1 MKPPLRVL
9 IIDDSPDD
17 ARLIVRE
24 LQREF
29 DPIIDRVET
38 AAELTAALHSENW
51 DVVISDFVMPQFSG
65 LSALKLLQQLNIDLP
80 FIMVSGQMGE
90 VVAVEAMRAGARDYL
105 IKDNLTRLIPAI
117 KRELKE
123 AFVRKERRKAEEALH
138 ATEARFQSLVEQSLV
153 GIYLMQDGIFS
164 YVNPKFARIFG
175 YQQNELIDSKTIFDL
190 VAESDRDKVTEGYAN
205 LLEES
210 AQSLHF
216 CFQGVRKYAKSI
228 ELEAHGAKTELNGK
242 PAIIGTLLDI
252 TERKRAEEELRKL
265 WRAVEQ
271 SPVSVVIT
279 DTMGNIEYV
288 NPKFTAVTGYD
299 EQEVLGKN
307 PRILQSGTMNPDDY
321 RKMWET
327 ITAGKEWHGEYHNK
341 KKNGE
346 LFWES
351 ASISAIKN
359 AAGQVTHYVGVKED
373 ITERKKSIEQL
384 RQAQK
389 MEAIGQLAGGIA
401 HDFNNLLTIINGYST
416 LLLRSLDK
424 DSPQHKEAEQIL
436 RAGERAADLTR
447 QLLSFSRKQILAPKV
462 LDINKQVKNIEKMLC
477 RLIGEHIML
486 VTDLDE
492 DVGLIKIDPGQVE
505 QIIMNLVVNA
515 RDASEEGA
523 RIVIETA
530 NTELDDEFAA
540 THPGSVPGSYIMLS
554 VSDDGM
560 GMTEDI
566 KRRLFEPFFTT
577 KELGRGTGLG
587 LATVY
592 GIVKQSG
599 GYIDIT
605 SEPDQGTT
613 FRIFLPRVHQQ
624 MDQVTRASTAEEAP
638 QGSQTILVVEDE
650 PGVLNLV
657 VHTLKKK
664 GYNVLETT
672 DPLEA
677 LEIFDQHQATIDLV
691 LTDVVM
697 PFMSGPK
704 LAETLTQKKPDLKL
718 IFMSGH
724 TDDKV
729 NFEKILEKGVP
740 FLAKPFVNGSLVK
753 KVGHALGN
761 EAVPAEA
768 VKEQGEDA

>member
-17 ARLIVRE
+17 AELIARE

-38 AAELTAALHSENW
+38 PEEMKSALGSENW
-51 DVVISDFVMPQFSG
+51 DVVISDYVMPQFSG
-65 LSALKLLQQLNIDLP
+65 LSALKSLQQLNIDLP

-90 VVAVEAMRAGARDYL
+90 EVAVEAMRAGARDYL

-123 AFVRKERRKAEEALH
+123 AFVRNERRKAEEALH

-153 GIYLMQDGIFS
+153 GIYLLQDGIFS
-164 YVNPKFARIFG
+164 YVNPKFAKIFG
-175 YQQNELIDSKTIFDL
+175 YQQNELIESRTLSDL
-190 VAESDRDKVTEGYAN
+190 VAENDRNKVIDSYLN
-205 LLEES
+205 LLGEN
-210 AQSLHF
+210 AQSLH
-216 CFQGVRKYAKSI
+216 CYFQGKRKYAKI
-228 ELEAHGAKTELNGK
+228 IDLEAHGAKTELNGK
-242 PAIIGTLLDI
+242 PAVIGTLLDI

-279 DTMGNIEYV
+279 DTDGNIEYV
-288 NPKFTAVTGYD
+288 NPKFTAVSGYN
-299 EQEVLGKN
+299 EQELLGKN
-307 PRILQSGTMNPDDY
+307 PRILQAGTMKPDEY
-321 RKMWET
+321 KQMWET

-359 AAGQVTHYVGVKED
+359 TEGQITHYVGVKED

-416 LLLRSLDK
+416 LLLRSLDN

-462 LDINKQVKNIEKMLC
+462 LNINTQVKTIEKMLC
-477 RLIGEHIML
+477 RLIGEHITL
-486 VTDLDE
+486 VTNLDQ

-515 RDASEEGA
+515 RDASEDGG

-530 NTELDDEFAA
+530 NAELDDEFAA

-554 VSDDGM
+554 VCDNGM
-560 GMTEDI
+560 GMTEDV

-599 GYIDIT
+599 GYIDVT
-605 SEPDQGTT
+605 SELEQGAT
-613 FRIFLPRVHQQ
+613 FKIFLPRIHQQ
-624 MDQVTRASTAEEAP
+624 MDTATKPSTEEAP

-657 VHTLKKK
+657 VHTLNKQ

-677 LEIFDQHQATIDLV
+677 VEIFDQHQSEIDLV

-704 LAETLTQKKPDLKL
+704 LAETLTQKKPGIKI

-761 EAVPAEA
+761 DAIRAET
-768 VKEQGEDA
+768 VKA